1 MDSRKNAYT
10 EVYTILQALN
20 EKECNKIPLDIIE
33 AIRENRNTAHKFKL
47 DGNLELEKQ
56 VMLPQ
61 TKAILFNI
69 FRDYLATPEQKEK
82 IKKMQNEERR
92 KNEIKKTEM
101 YKKLEAYKNELKKV
115 Q

>member
-20 EKECNKIPLDIIE
+20 EKEYNKIPLDIIE
-33 AIRENRNTAHKFKL
+33 AIRENRNTEHKFKL

-61 TKAILFNI
+61 TKAILFYI